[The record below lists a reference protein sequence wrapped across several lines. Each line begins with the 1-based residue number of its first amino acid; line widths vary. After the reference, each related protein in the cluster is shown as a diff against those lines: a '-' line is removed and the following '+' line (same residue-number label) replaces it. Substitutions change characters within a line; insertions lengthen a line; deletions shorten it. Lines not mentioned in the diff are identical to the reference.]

1 MKKLMLIAAM
11 TLIAVTS
18 AQAQVS
24 RRPGYTGADTRQDA
38 LRDPD
43 PVRRDERLISISR
56 REMTRS
62 ENAVDAARPVP
73 SRMFKARVAVTNH
86 ASKTIKSVSW
96 LASLTDPATG
106 AVIRTYPVTTER
118 QIAPGKSKT
127 LEKSLPIPYAKVV
140 RAGRSRRL
148 SPGVADL
155 KASIVRITYEDGSTS
170 ETP

>member
-1 MKKLMLIAAM
+1 MKKLMLAA
-11 TLIAVTS
+11 TLTMFAAVS

-24 RRPGYTGADTRQDA
+24 RRPGEGDNTRQAA

-56 REMTRS
+56 REMMKS
-62 ENAVDAARPVP
+62 ENAVDAARPAP

-86 ASKTIKSVSW
+86 GSKTIKSVSW

-106 AVIRTYPVTTER
+106 AVIRTYPVTTEK

-127 LEKSLPIPYAKVV
+127 LEKSLPIPYASVV
-140 RAGRSRRL
+140 SVGRGRRVT
-148 SPGVADL
+148 PGVADL
-155 KASIVRITYEDGSTS
+155 KASVVRVTYDDGSTS